1 MPIWLTNPTS
11 WCVRCGDDNSSSPC
25 PLLILATNRPPSQP
39 KYIMNIQRREFLKST
54 GALAAKEK
62 IPDAPGWGVKIN
74 PAWIENAAYQKSERL
89 AKS

>member
-1 MPIWLTNPTS
+1 
-11 WCVRCGDDNSSSPC
+11 
-25 PLLILATNRPPSQP
+25 
-39 KYIMNIQRREFLKST
+39 MNIQRREFLKST